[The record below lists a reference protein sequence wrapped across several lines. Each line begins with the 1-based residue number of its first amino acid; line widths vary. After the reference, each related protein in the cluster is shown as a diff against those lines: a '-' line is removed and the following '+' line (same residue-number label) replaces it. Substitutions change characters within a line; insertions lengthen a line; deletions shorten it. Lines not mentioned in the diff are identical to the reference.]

1 MLAILQLP
9 EAPPGLV
16 TVTVTPPEAVVPSFL
31 TATFIVL
38 GVQDEASDTMLKTTA
53 VLAVKTPLI

>member
-31 TATFIVL
+31 TAMFIVL
-38 GVQDEASDTMLKTTA
+38 GVQDEASGIMLKTTA
-53 VLAVKTPLI
+53 VFAVKTPLI